1 MNELIL
7 YVVGVF
13 GLGVG
18 GIVVGYA
25 LARLDG
31 IYFLLRQWHSAG
43 APGGMTAVN
52 TLIAEQTERP
62 TSRVV
67 KTDDRSDNTTKAT
80 FGKIDIDSR
89 TVVTQIN
96 TAGLQ
101 RASSAEMGKTTQT
114 TDEIDKSVSRLSQLK
129 GK

>member
-1 MNELIL
+1 MTELTV
-7 YVVGVF
+7 YVACIFGVGV
-13 GLGVG
+13 GCL
-18 GIVVGYA
+18 VVGYA

-43 APGGMTAVN
+43 LPGGVTHVQAP
-52 TLIAEQTERP
+52 EQAPRPAGFFKHDERSENQP
-62 TSRVV
+62 
-67 KTDDRSDNTTKAT
+67 KAA

-114 TDEIDKSVSRLSQLK
+114 ADEINKSVSRLSQLK